1 MAAEF
6 AGTEPFCVERTTLMK
21 DCAGRLFL
29 AGGQALL
36 VGFLIAGCETERA
49 ASRPA
54 NRSSERTQ
62 IERRL
67 NEVFDA
73 AEKKDLARLDSYHLY
88 GPSFTKFSAF
98 PPGRQDAAAS
108 RRGEHEGLGA
118 ISDLKMHANDLKI
131 DVFDAVA
138 IATFILD
145 SSFKV
150 ASAAHQKQDQGTLI
164 FVKDHGDWR
173 ITHEHFSPYNASP

>member
-1 MAAEF
+1 MIA
-6 AGTEPFCVERTTLMK
+6 V
-21 DCAGRLFL
+21 
-29 AGGQALL
+29 L
-36 VGFLIAGCETERA
+36 VAGCA
-49 ASRPA
+49 ASPTTNPQTA
-54 NRSSERTQ
+54 QKVQAQ

-88 GPSFTKFSAF
+88 GLNFTKFSAF

-108 RRGEHEGLGA
+108 RKGEHEGLNA

-131 DVFDAVA
+131 EVFGEVA

-145 SSFKV
+145 SSFK
-150 ASAAHQKQDQGTLI
+150 AAGNGHQKQDQGTLV
-164 FVKDHGDWR
+164 FVKDHGDWK